1 MIIQALCTLV
11 LNVLNTLFVFELPP
25 FPDTITNIFS
35 SVTEYLVMGRDMI
48 QAFIGSTAMGV
59 IGVCLL
65 LVIAAN
71 GIYFTYSVVMFILKK
86 IPFLGVE
93 E

>member
-1 MIIQALCTLV
+1 MIIEALCTLV
-11 LNVLNTLFVFELPP
+11 LNVLNVLFVFELPP
-25 FPDTITNIFS
+25 FPETVTNVFN
-35 SVTEYLVMGRDMI
+35 SVTQYLVTGRNI
-48 QAFIGSTAMGV
+48 VQSFIGSTAMGI

-65 LVIAAN
+65 LVVAAN

-86 IPFLGVE
+86 IPFLGIE